1 MVNNYNEAYKD
12 YYDKIRRKVKV
23 KEDKESSVHMSKEYI
38 YPNTSNVRNY
48 THARGSYKV
57 SSIKKKHK
65 YIDGFIIRL
74 IITFILFLAVFT
86 LKVLPNEEAKELY
99 NICKSS
105 ISNDFNYTELLSGAE
120 KFGFDYNGIKN
131 NIEEKYKEVINQIS
145 NINLDDMNKALKL

>member
-65 YIDGFIIRL
+65 YIDGFIIRG
-74 IITFILFLAVFT
+74 
-86 LKVLPNEEAKELY
+86 
-99 NICKSS
+99 S
-105 ISNDFNYTELLSGAE
+105 
-120 KFGFDYNGIKN
+120 
-131 NIEEKYKEVINQIS
+131 
-145 NINLDDMNKALKL
+145 